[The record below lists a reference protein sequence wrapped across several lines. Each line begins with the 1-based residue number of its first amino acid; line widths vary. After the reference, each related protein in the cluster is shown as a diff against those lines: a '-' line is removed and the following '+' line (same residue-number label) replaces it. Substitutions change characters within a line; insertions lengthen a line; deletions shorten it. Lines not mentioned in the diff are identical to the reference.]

1 MKDCSIT
8 VRQLI
13 SFAEKFVESGAES
26 FQFKNLTKHTEKNIL
41 MNFHECIQKFFTS
54 KMQEKLITD
63 FTVNNENK
71 LEFAVSSGKDF
82 FRLFSTQ
89 QLFSPELVW
98 NDETRREMLA
108 KL

>member
-1 MKDCSIT
+1 
-8 VRQLI
+8 
-13 SFAEKFVESGAES
+13 
-26 FQFKNLTKHTEKNIL
+26 
-41 MNFHECIQKFFTS
+41 MNFHECIQKLFTS

-63 FTVNNENK
+63 FTVNNENM
-71 LEFAVSSGKDF
+71 LEFAVSGNKDF

-98 NDETRREMLA
+98 NDETRREMLE

>member
-1 MKDCSIT
+1 
-8 VRQLI
+8 
-13 SFAEKFVESGAES
+13 
-26 FQFKNLTKHTEKNIL
+26 
-41 MNFHECIQKFFTS
+41 MNFHECIQRFFTS

-71 LEFAVSSGKDF
+71 LEFSQSQSGKDF

-108 KL
+108 KLQLQLKSMLSDKEGLPTEVGFCNVVRDFEYSVNQKELRI

>member
-1 MKDCSIT
+1 
-8 VRQLI
+8 
-13 SFAEKFVESGAES
+13 
-26 FQFKNLTKHTEKNIL
+26 
-41 MNFHECIQKFFTS
+41 
-54 KMQEKLITD
+54 MQEKLITD

-71 LEFAVSSGKDF
+71 LEFSASQSGKDF

-108 KL
+108 KLQLQLKSMLSGGEGLPTEVSFCNVVRDFEYSVNQKELRI